1 MSQLVVA
8 NLLDGRI
15 VKGTTL
21 DASCRQPKCHIR
33 TTEGTVAIELAEV
46 KAIFFVRDHSGD
58 AARKDDQTGA
68 PDDPRRHGMCRVEV
82 TFLDGEH
89 LLGFVGTF
97 PPRGGSWFMIP
108 VDAGSNNLRVLVNAG
123 AVRSM
128 KELPAAGE

>member
-21 DASCRQPKCHIR
+21 DASARQPKCHIR
-33 TTEGTVAIELAEV
+33 TAEGPVAIELAET
-46 KAIFFVRDHSGD
+46 KAIFFVRDHGGD
-58 AARKDDQTGA
+58 AARKDDQTEA
-68 PDDPRRHGMCRVEV
+68 ADDPRRHGMCRVEV
-82 TFLDGEH
+82 TFVDGEQ

-97 PPRGGSWFMIP
+97 PPRGDSWFVIP
-108 VDAGSNNLRVLVNAG
+108 VDAGSNNLRVLVNAK

-128 KELPAAGE
+128 KELPAME